1 MPDLARLIDVTDSED
16 QRVDYPE
23 IVEEFLDMGFT
34 RLGRVVLV
42 PAEGTHEDTAADYEP
57 ALEAKYLAH
66 CDVPTPILRAPDG
79 TAFVEVSWFWDG
91 PSVRMRTELAD
102 GSAVETNRRWENPPG
117 LPTQLTRYWKR
128 FDIDKDMIKRSAPH
142 AGRSIEIVSTRD
154 SADQWRHHQ
163 QHVERYA
170 SRRGTTAKTVA
181 DVGQTIDLAQRL
193 FRHDA
198 AVERRTVGLWIP
210 LVLAYGVVGIA
221 LVLALGF
228 AGERTAAIWSALG
241 LALLTPV
248 LVYTVIS
255 RVRILPERWR
265 PPFV

>member
-1 MPDLARLIDVTDSED
+1 MSDLARLIDVTDSTD

-23 IVEEFLDMGFT
+23 IVDEFLDMGFT
-34 RLGRVVLV
+34 RLGRAVLV
-42 PAEGTHEDTAADYEP
+42 PTEGTHEDTAADYEP

-66 CDVPTPILRAPDG
+66 CDVPTPMLRAPDG
-79 TAFVEVSWFWDG
+79 SAFAEVSWFWDA
-91 PSVRMRTELAD
+91 PSVRIRTELAD

-117 LPTQLTRYWKR
+117 LPTQLAKFWKR

-142 AGRSIEIVSTRD
+142 AGRSVEIVSTGD
-154 SADQWRHHQ
+154 SAVQWRHHQ
-163 QHVERYA
+163 HHVERYA
-170 SRRGTTAKTVA
+170 SQRGTAIKPVNN
-181 DVGQTIDLAQRL
+181 VEQSIDLAQRL
-193 FRHDA
+193 FRHDT

-210 LVLAYGVVGIA
+210 VILAYGVVGIA

-228 AGERTAAIWSALG
+228 AGQRTAAIGSALV